1 MLFKYSLKYM
11 RCKSNENFKMLITT
25 IPYADFS
32 IENVHNTY
40 GNQKTKKNKF
50 KITFWCWEEKMR
62 NSKFFVFLIHMHTT
76 NINTYVQRHIHTV
89 DKHFSRRIFHY
100 HFYIIVSNNIF
111 FTLQILWFSF
121 EFLPPYVSNA

>member
-1 MLFKYSLKYM
+1 M

-50 KITFWCWEEKMR
+50 KITF
-62 NSKFFVFLIHMHTT
+62 
-76 NINTYVQRHIHTV
+76 
-89 DKHFSRRIFHY
+89 
-100 HFYIIVSNNIF
+100 
-111 FTLQILWFSF
+111 
-121 EFLPPYVSNA
+121 